1 MAEPKVYTLK
11 PEFLQVQS
19 LNPFAA
25 GVSAS
30 RADMFASEIGQA
42 PPLEGAQV
50 KLIQSGMEREYGKYT
65 HQIKMPTNAMITR
78 VINQYSPNGTVGHHY
93 QIPTTVIFQD
103 MDYNQGSLRERK
115 SPRFGCVHI
124 PVFSLNHHVLGFDF
138 VRTSAARSLQSGIG
152 IGKDT
157 ILAKSPNLDDNG
169 DYRYGKNAN
178 ILLASIPE
186 TRQDGVVLRRG
197 FAESSRFR
205 GYGEMSIQFGAGE
218 VPLNLYGDDKEY
230 KIHPD
235 VGELIRPDGV
245 LFATR
250 KLIPGLYPIQMTRKS
265 LRQVNDTDNRKVAK
279 EEYAR
284 VVSVEVI
291 HSTHGKST
299 TPTGMDAQPRRY
311 LEAQRQYYREL
322 RSAYEEIRTTHG
334 ANFVLSPELQ
344 NMLVRGE
351 MMLHDQA
358 RDRQRITFVEGGS
371 PLSEWTIKIT
381 YSYPITPTIGHK
393 LADLNG
399 GKGVVVDVW
408 DDDRMPVDA
417 DGNVADIIMDGGS
430 IVNRLN
436 PSRVFEIDINASFA
450 KTRKTI
456 IESIRADS
464 SPENHR
470 RMFDWLMGA
479 YEIVSPRF
487 AELVRQVDPIS
498 HIKEIL
504 KDEIYLWI
512 PTDNPRQNDLMV
524 AELLQKY
531 PKCYGPIL
539 MTMDDG
545 TKRLS
550 KNYGTIG
557 KQYIIILEKTGD
569 EYSAVASPV
578 LQHQGI
584 PGKLTKADKQSSPGR
599 PQATRI
605 TGETE
610 GRLINSLAYYD
621 GLFILLD
628 IANSPTTHRAVCR
641 TLLTH
646 PTPTNVDQIV
656 DRAKYPRGNNRIV
669 RIGNDGL
676 FAAGFKFQYRK
687 VEG

>member
-19 LNPFAA
+19 LNSFAA

-42 PPLEGAQV
+42 PPLQGAQV

-65 HQIKMPTNAMITR
+65 HQIKMPANAMVTR

-93 QIPTTVIFQD
+93 QIPTTVVYQD
-103 MDYNQGSLRERK
+103 MDYNQGSLRDRK
-115 SPRFGCVHI
+115 SPRFGCVQI
-124 PVFSLNHHVLGFDF
+124 PIFSLNHHVLGFDF
-138 VRTSAARSLQSGIG
+138 VRTQATRSLQSGIG
-152 IGKDT
+152 IAKDT

-197 FAESSRFR
+197 FAETSKFR
-205 GYGEMSIQFGAGE
+205 GYGEMSIQFGGGE
-218 VPLNLYGDDKEY
+218 IPLNLYGDEKEY
-230 KIHPD
+230 KIHPE
-235 VGELIRPDGV
+235 VGELIRPDGI

-250 KLIPGLYPIQMTRKS
+250 KLIPGLYPIQMNRKS
-265 LRQVNDTDNRKVAK
+265 LRQVNDTDNRKIAK
-279 EEYAR
+279 EDFAR

-291 HSTHGKST
+291 HSTHGKTT
-299 TPTGMDAQPRRY
+299 TPSGMDAQPRRY

-322 RSAYEEIRTTHG
+322 RSSYEEIRSTHG
-334 ANFVLSPELQ
+334 LNFVLTPEFQ
-344 NMLVRGE
+344 NLLVRGE
-351 MMLHDQA
+351 MMLHDQS

-371 PLSEWTIKIT
+371 PLSEWTIKVT

-408 DDDRMPVDA
+408 DDERMPVDA

-436 PSRVFEIDINASFA
+436 PSRVFEIDVNASFA
-450 KTRKTI
+450 RTRRTI
-456 IESIRADS
+456 IESIKADS

-470 RMFDWLMGA
+470 RMFEWLMGA

-487 AELVRQVDPIS
+487 AEIVRQVDPIA
-498 HIKEIL
+498 HIKEVL
-504 KDEIYLWI
+504 KDDIHLWI
-512 PTDNPRQNDLMV
+512 PTDNPRQNDTMM
-524 AELLQKY
+524 AELLAKY

-545 TKRLS
+545 RKVLS
-550 KNYGTIG
+550 KNFGTIG

-621 GLFILLD
+621 ALFILLD

-646 PTPTNVDQIV
+646 PTPTNIDKIV

-676 FAAGFKFQYRK
+676 FAAGFMFQYRK

>member
-1 MAEPKVYTLK
+1 MAQPKVYTLR

-42 PPLEGAQV
+42 PPLEGAEV

-65 HQIKMPTNAMITR
+65 HQIRMPVNAMVTR
-78 VINQYSPNGTVGHHY
+78 VINQYSPNGTMGHHY
-93 QIPTTVIFQD
+93 QIPTTVVYQD

-115 SPRFGCVHI
+115 APRFGCVHLPI
-124 PVFSLNHHVLGFDF
+124 YSLNHHVLGFDF
-138 VRTSAARSLQSGIG
+138 VRTHAARALQSGIG
-152 IGKDT
+152 IAKDT

-205 GYGEMSIQFGAGE
+205 GYGEMTIQFGAGDI
-218 VPLNLYGDDKEY
+218 PLNLYGDDKEY

-250 KLIPGLYPIQMTRKS
+250 KLIPGLFPIQMNRKS

-279 EEYAR
+279 EEGAR

-291 HSTHGKST
+291 HSSHGKST

-322 RSAYEEIRTTHG
+322 RSAYEEIRAAHG
-334 ANFVLSPELQ
+334 HNYVLTPEFQ

-351 MMLHDQA
+351 MMLHDHS

-381 YSYPITPTIGHK
+381 YSYLITPTVGHK

-408 DDDRMPVDA
+408 DDDKMPVDA

-436 PSRVFEIDINASFA
+436 PSRTFEIDINASFA
-450 KTRKTI
+450 RTRKTI
-456 IESIRADS
+456 IASINADP
-464 SPENHR
+464 SPENHL
-470 RMFDWLMGA
+470 RMFEWLMGA

-487 AELVRQVDPIS
+487 AELVRRVDPIQ
-498 HIKEIL
+498 HIKAVL
-504 KDEIYLWI
+504 KDHIHLWI
-512 PTDNPRQNDLMV
+512 PTDNPRQNDIMIR
-524 AELLQKY
+524 ELLEKY
-531 PKCYGPIL
+531 PKCHGPVL

-545 TKRLS
+545 RRVLS
-550 KNYGTIG
+550 KNHATIG

-646 PTPTNVDQIV
+646 PTPTNVDRIV
-656 DRAKYPRGNNRIV
+656 DRTKYPRGNNRIV

-676 FAAGFKFQYRK
+676 FAAGFMFQYRK